1 MDKRTLQL
9 FTRSWLKPFII
20 PLLVLMVMGQA
31 ITYANPLVFFVSGFA
46 GWRLARNWWQLPIRM
61 LPGFLRIIVVL
72 SVASFLLI
80 IFVKPNGPG
89 PRPSRGLFP
98 LRASAD
104 SLNKKI
110 LAPRQQLIDYMG
122 ANLSKEEA
130 SETVWLDSLEALH
143 ISEEEIRWQSGS
155 AAAPG
160 NSYSPWKIDT
170 LMGAVRKV
178 QTLIDLNTRQ
188 EWRYYQHPLYIV
200 LLFTLG
206 FLIGATFG
214 RRGLLGLLLFTP
226 PIYYLYWLIG
236 QGLENA
242 AQKDNF
248 GPWFTYLLP
257 ILTGAVACTALYTFL
272 RTGIRPNAEQDQAAH

>member
-9 FTRSWLKPFII
+9 FIRSWLKPFTI
-20 PLLVLMVMGQA
+20 PLLVLMVMGQG

-61 LPGFLRIIVVL
+61 LPGFLRIILVL
-72 SVASFLLI
+72 SLVSFLLI

-98 LRASAD
+98 LRAGGD
-104 SLNKKI
+104 SLNKRI
-110 LAPRQQLIDYMG
+110 QAPRRQLIDYMS

-143 ISEEEIRWQSGS
+143 ISEEEIHWQP
-155 AAAPG
+155 AVPG

-178 QTLIDLNTRQ
+178 QTLIDLNTGQ
-188 EWRYYQHPLYIV
+188 EWRYYQHPLYMV

-206 FLIGATFG
+206 FLIGASFG
-214 RRGLLGLLLFTP
+214 RRGLLGLILFTP

-242 AQKDNF
+242 AKKDSF

-257 ILTGAVACTALYTFL
+257 ILVGAVACAALYTFL
-272 RTGIRPNAEQDQAAH
+272 RTSIKPEPEQDQAAH